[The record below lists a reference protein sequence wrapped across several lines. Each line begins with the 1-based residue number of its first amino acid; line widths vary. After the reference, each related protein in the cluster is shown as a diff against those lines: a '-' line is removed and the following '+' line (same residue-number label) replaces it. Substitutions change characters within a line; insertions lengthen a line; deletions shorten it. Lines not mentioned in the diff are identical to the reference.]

1 MDLPKLLRE
10 LESSGL
16 DYLTCKD
23 IDKEFQ
29 RGDKINAIIM
39 SQLIYQFSD
48 PIKDLLRELL
58 ELHALRNQLDQ
69 KYAFL
74 QFD

>member
-39 SQLIYQFSD
+39 SQLIY
-48 PIKDLLRELL
+48 
-58 ELHALRNQLDQ
+58 
-69 KYAFL
+69 
-74 QFD
+74 